1 MRRPIYC
8 GLAHWQLPVAMAGS
22 VFQLEQLARS
32 RLKKGVGD
40 GGTAREA
47 RLLSVTPPTKKKK
60 NWWAGRDGGEQE

>member
-8 GLAHWQLPVAMAGS
+8 GLAHWQLSGGHGRQRLSTRA
-22 VFQLEQLARS
+22 ARS